1 MIAALYRAEA
11 PMLERFFRRSVRNRE
26 TAEDLMQETF
36 ARALRGTYSEG
47 TQTAH
52 VAVADR

>member
-1 MIAALYRAEA
+1 VIAALYRAEA